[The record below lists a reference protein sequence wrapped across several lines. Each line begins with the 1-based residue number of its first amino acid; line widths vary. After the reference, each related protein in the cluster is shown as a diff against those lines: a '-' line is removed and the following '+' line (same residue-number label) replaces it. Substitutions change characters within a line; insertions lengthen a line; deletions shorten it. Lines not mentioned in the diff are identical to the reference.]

1 MPHRGDALLG
11 AFAAAGVNRI
21 GSHIDVRSDG
31 VFVGE
36 PTEVTRRKRMFQG
49 SNALK
54 NSVGILASKEQCD
67 GLAWSEATGEE
78 IGANIGRVLCPML

>member
-1 MPHRGDALLG
+1 
-11 AFAAAGVNRI
+11 
-21 GSHIDVRSDG
+21 
-31 VFVGE
+31 
-36 PTEVTRRKRMFQG
+36 MFQG